1 MSVSLSLEKQAQAI
15 DEEVDCGLL
24 GTSQKRAVISWNR
37 FFVNIE

>member
-24 GTSQKRAVISWNR
+24 GTSQKRGG
-37 FFVNIE
+37 NIVESFLCKY